1 MKNHIHIIKLRDNE
15 KFHGH
20 IYLEIMTMILKLMNM
35 PSMSDKWDIVH
46 FEQLMWY
53 WNSSKEIED
62 YCGNIING
70 ILFMHI
76 PPWEF
81 QYIVDNPIVTK
92 CTGSTKE
99 IMKIGCLIPDS
110 FLLYFKEKT
119 SFVLH
124 VVIVIMIV
132 LKELFAMSKCV

>member
-1 MKNHIHIIKLRDNE
+1 MGLDSNNEIRHSNIDIDKNI
-15 KFHGH
+15 
-20 IYLEIMTMILKLMNM
+20 KLMNM

-76 PPWEF
+76 PQWEF
-81 QYIVDNPIVTK
+81 QYIVDNQIVTQ

-99 IMKIGCLIPDS
+99 IMKIGMLN
-110 FLLYFKEKT
+110 
-119 SFVLH
+119 
-124 VVIVIMIV
+124 
-132 LKELFAMSKCV
+132 LK

>member
-1 MKNHIHIIKLRDNE
+1 
-15 KFHGH
+15 
-20 IYLEIMTMILKLMNM
+20 MNM

-53 WNSSKEIED
+53 WNSSKELED